1 MEKELTFKIGGEA
14 GQGLVTIGE
23 ILAKLFA
30 WGGWYVFTSQDY
42 ESRIRGGHNIFQIR
56 ISQNPITAMSDR
68 VDILIALNKETIDL
82 HLAELHTKSIV
93 VYDGEKMKAL
103 SRAKGKFISIPMN
116 RLATE
121 SGGQILANIVA
132 VAAVLGILGYELK
145 FLEQYLGNFFRKKG
159 ERVIEQNLQA
169 AQKGYEEGVRVCEEK
184 SGCFFHIQPL
194 SSRGKMLITVNEAIA
209 LGALAAGCKF
219 YTAYPMTPSTGIH
232 TYMAS
237 KADQFGIVV
246 EQAEDE
252 IAAINMAIGASF
264 AGVRAMTGTS
274 GGGFSLMVEGLSLA
288 AMTETPVVI
297 FLGQRPGPA
306 TGLPTRT
313 EQAELK
319 FSIFAGHG
327 EFPRLILAPGN
338 PEDAFYLTAHAFNM
352 AEKFQIP
359 VIILSDQY
367 LADCYFTLDKALDPS
382 RISIDRHLLSS
393 EELRQM
399 DREYKRHAFTEEGI
413 SPRAFPGQS
422 FQLVMTDSD
431 EHDEYGHIIEDKDT
445 RSKQVEKRIKK
456 WKIMRHD
463 ILSPS
468 FYGHL
473 RARNLLICWGSTWGI
488 VIETMNKL
496 QDKGKDLAMLHFR
509 QLWPFPVKQVMDALK
524 NRDRLFCIENNAT
537 GQLADLI
544 RSKTGILIDRKIC
557 QANGRPFSVQY
568 LTESI
573 QEEVLS

>member
-1 MEKELTFKIGGEA
+1 MEKQLTFKIGGEA
-14 GQGLVTIGE
+14 GQGLVTIGS

-30 WGGWYVFTSQDY
+30 RGGWHVFTSQDY
-42 ESRIRGGHNIFQIR
+42 ESRIRGGHNIFQIC
-56 ISQNPITAMSDR
+56 ISHDPITAMADR
-68 VDILIALNKETIDL
+68 VDILIVLDKETIDL
-82 HLAELHTKSIV
+82 HLPELHSKSIV
-93 VYDGEKMKAL
+93 VYDGEKIKAL
-103 SRAKGKFISIPMN
+103 PKGKGKFLNVPMN
-116 RLATE
+116 RLAME

-132 VAAVLGILGYELK
+132 VGAVLGILEYGQKY
-145 FLEQYLGNFFRKKG
+145 LEHYVVSFFRKKG

-169 AQKGYEEGVRVCEEK
+169 AQKGYQEGFRLCQEK
-184 SGCFFHIQPL
+184 GGCLFHLQPL
-194 SSRGKMLITVNEAIA
+194 SVPGKMLITANEAIA

-219 YTAYPMTPSTGIH
+219 YTAYPMTPSTGIL

-237 KADQFGIVV
+237 KADLFGVVV

-252 IAAINMAIGASF
+252 IAAINMAIGAGF

-274 GGGFSLMVEGLSLA
+274 GGGFALMVEGLSLA
-288 AMTETPVVI
+288 GMTETPLVI

-313 EQAELK
+313 EQGDLK
-319 FSIFAGHG
+319 FAIFTAHG

-338 PEDAFYLTAHAFNM
+338 PEEAFYLTAHAFNM

-382 RISIDRHLLSS
+382 RIIIDRHLLSS
-393 EELRQM
+393 EELQHM
-399 DREYKRHAFTEEGI
+399 EGEYKRHALTDIGI
-413 SPRAFPGQS
+413 SPRAIPGQS
-422 FQLVMTDSD
+422 SQLVMTDSD
-431 EHDEYGHIIEDKDT
+431 EHDEFGHIIEDRDT
-445 RSKQVEKRIKK
+445 RNKQVEKRMKK
-456 WKIMRHD
+456 WKIMHHE

-488 VIETMNKL
+488 VLEAMNRL
-496 QDKGKDLAMLHFR
+496 QDRGKDVAMLHFQ
-509 QLWPFPVKQVMDALK
+509 QLWPFPSKQVKDSLK
-524 NRDRLFCIENNAT
+524 NRDQLFCIENNAT

-544 RSKTGILIDRKIC
+544 GAKTGISIDRKIL
-557 QANGRPFSVQY
+557 QANGRPFSVDH
-568 LTESI
+568 LTEII

>member
-14 GQGLVTIGE
+14 GQGLVTIGD
-23 ILAKLFA
+23 ILSKLFA
-30 WGGWYVFTSQDY
+30 RGGWHVFTSQDY

-56 ISQNPITAMSDR
+56 ISQDTITAMADR
-68 VDILIALNKETIDL
+68 VDILIALNRKTIDL
-82 HLAELHTKSIV
+82 HLSELHNKSIV
-93 VYDGEKMKAL
+93 VYDGEKIKDL
-103 SRAKGKFISIPMN
+103 AKEKGRFISIPMN
-116 RLATE
+116 RLAME
-121 SGGQILANIVA
+121 SGGTILANTVA
-132 VAAVLGILGYELK
+132 VAAVLGVLGYERK
-145 FLEQYLGNFFRKKG
+145 SLEQYLGSFFRKKG

-169 AQKGYEEGVRVCEEK
+169 AQKGYKEGVRICEEK
-184 SGCFFHIQPL
+184 GGCAFHIQPL
-194 SSRGKMLITVNEAIA
+194 SSQGKMLITVNEAIA

-219 YTAYPMTPSTGIH
+219 YTAYPMTPSTGIL

-237 KADQFGIVV
+237 KADLFGVVV

-274 GGGFSLMVEGLSLA
+274 GGGFSLMVEGLSLT

-393 EELRQM
+393 EELQQM
-399 DREYKRHAFTEEGI
+399 EGDYKRHAFTEEGI

-431 EHDEYGHIIEDKDT
+431 EHDECGHIIEDRDT
-445 RSKQVEKRIKK
+445 RNKEVEKRIKK

-463 ILSPS
+463 MLSPS

-488 VIETMNKL
+488 VSEALNKL
-496 QDKGKDLAMLHFR
+496 QDKGKDIAMLHFR
-509 QLWPFPVKQVMDALK
+509 QLWPFPVKQVMDSLT

-557 QANGRPFSVQY
+557 QANGRPFLAQY
-568 LTESI
+568 LADSI
-573 QEEVLS
+573 EEEVLS